1 MSMLEIKDLQVSYG
15 GIEALRGISLNVDQ
29 NEIVTLIGANGA
41 VELVGMN
48 DQRRALV
55 SRLDLGIE

>member
-1 MSMLEIKDLQVSYG
+1 MIHDFLAQMLH
-15 GIEALRGISLNVDQ
+15 
-29 NEIVTLIGANGA
+29 LIGANGA

-48 DQRRALV
+48 VQRRALV